1 MSEDAPDTAQDS
13 PSCPCG
19 LQAHAG
25 ILVGVT
31 EPQSHLT
38 QASISLCPALPIS
51 RRQLPHKRAHSSAP
65 LTGGIESGGD
75 HGCC

>member
-1 MSEDAPDTAQDS
+1 MSEDAPGSAQDS

-25 ILVGVT
+25 ILVGMT

-38 QASISLCPALPIS
+38 QA
-51 RRQLPHKRAHSSAP
+51 
-65 LTGGIESGGD
+65 
-75 HGCC
+75 